1 MGLLKAYNRQ
11 KSRQQTVDGIKGKD
25 RKFLSTIYSLLSTKK
40 GSSTDEKGVA
50 LVLVLILAVVSLLI
64 MAGLLYMITSST
76 QISGMQKK
84 YKTALDAGF
93 GGADIAYQFI
103 GLRGDEGLT
112 SSFQTLLSS
121 ITPSI
126 NPVITTPDGSGTGD
140 CSGID
145 ISGVTYH
152 GLAAKLMTPTR
163 NLDGTSNW
171 SADCDRTMSI
181 IPGTATSYDM
191 QFELGTGPTYIV
203 YAKIVDTV
211 EGNSPIDQ
219 GLGGEGVV
227 VAGTGVVTVMKMPY
241 LYTMEMD
248 AQDAT
253 NPSERAKLSILYQ
266 Y

>member
-1 MGLLKAYNRQ
+1 MTINNLQYREGNP
-11 KSRQQTVDGIKGKD
+11 GI
-25 RKFLSTIYSLLSTKK
+25 RTSVRN
-40 GSSTDEKGVA
+40 EKGVA
-50 LVLVLILAVVSLLI
+50 LVMVLILAVVALLI

-103 GLRGDEGLT
+103 GLRGDLGLT
-112 SSFQTLLSS
+112 SSFETLLS
-121 ITPSI
+121 SI
-126 NPVITTPDGSGTGD
+126 NPVITTPSACAGYITEVDGTHSPYTG
-140 CSGID
+140 
-145 ISGVTYH
+145 
-152 GLAAKLMTPTR
+152 LQAKLLTPSSSWT
-163 NLDGTSNW
+163 NCDG
-171 SADCDRTMSI
+171 TMSI
-181 IPGTATSYDM
+181 DPDPTKCTSTACSYDM
-191 QFELGTGPTYIV
+191 QFELGGSPTNYRV

-248 AQDAT
+248 AQAVT

>member
-11 KSRQQTVDGIKGKD
+11 KSKQQTVESMQGK
-25 RKFLSTIYSLLSTKK
+25 RKNFPSTVYSLLSTKK

-50 LVLVLILAVVSLLI
+50 LVMVLILAAIALLI

-103 GLRGDEGLT
+103 GLRGDSALT
-112 SSFQTLLSS
+112 SSFKDLLS
-121 ITPSI
+121 PI

-140 CSGID
+140 CTGTD

-152 GLAAKLMTPTR
+152 GLAAKLMTPSR
-163 NLDGTSNW
+163 NLDGTPNW
-171 SADCDRTMSI
+171 SADCDSTLSI
-181 IPGTATSYDM
+181 IPGTTTSYDM
-191 QFELGTGPTYIV
+191 QFELGTSPTYIV

-241 LYTMEMD
+241 LYTMEMN
-248 AQDAT
+248 AQAVT

>member
-1 MGLLKAYNRQ
+1 
-11 KSRQQTVDGIKGKD
+11 
-25 RKFLSTIYSLLSTKK
+25 
-40 GSSTDEKGVA
+40 
-50 LVLVLILAVVSLLI
+50 

-84 YKTALDAGF
+84 YKTSLDAGF
-93 GGADIAYQFI
+93 GGAEIAYQFI
-103 GLRGDEGLT
+103 GLRGDDGLT
-112 SSFQTLLSS
+112 SSFQTLLNS

-126 NPVITTPDGSGTGD
+126 NPVINTPNSCTGTDDSGTPY
-140 CSGID
+140 
-145 ISGVTYH
+145 T
-152 GLAAKLMTPTR
+152 GLSAKLMTPTFR
-163 NLDGTSNW
+163 NGVRIW
-171 SADCDRTMSI
+171 SADCDSTMSI